1 MKHNNKSIIF
11 TSLALN
17 QTKYFTGL
25 AKNLE
30 SMGYAV
36 CIVCFHE
43 PSVKY
48 VENNNIKAY
57 NVYSIVDSLNQFP
70 EPKDVEIE
78 ELNLLISH
86 EKLYFGIKD
95 SDILIKKLKNY
106 LGAMLYI
113 YKEVLK
119 TSGKLIVIQ

>member
-78 ELNLLISH
+78 ELNLLISR
-86 EKLYFGIKD
+86 ID
-95 SDILIKKLKNY
+95 SDCNEHMLLLNKL
-106 LGAMLYI
+106 LLFSHL
-113 YKEVLK
+113 VL
-119 TSGKLIVIQ
+119 SIIQNLQ